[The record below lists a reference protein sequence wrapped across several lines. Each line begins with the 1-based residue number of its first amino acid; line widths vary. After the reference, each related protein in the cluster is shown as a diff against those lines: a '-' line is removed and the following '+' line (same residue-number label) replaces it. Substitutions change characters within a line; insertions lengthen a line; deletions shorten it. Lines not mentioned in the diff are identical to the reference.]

1 MKEKRVKELE
11 EIIIALDSAFELGED
26 CVNPISLEIISDN
39 QYDSLKR
46 ELYLLNKNSEIFK
59 TVTASKLENT
69 GKKVV
74 HDPCMTS
81 INKCNAGTEEEKLE
95 ILEKWFEDC
104 RKVGENVEF
113 SMSYKID
120 GLAASLIYKKG
131 VLLQAALRSKSGVDG
146 ISIIQKT
153 KYIKNIP
160 QILEIPISCVARG
173 EIETSKSMFK
183 KQCEMLGEKEKKANP
198 RAHSCG
204 SMNLK
209 IPEQMKNRG
218 LEFCAYSIL
227 NLKDAPFETELEQEK
242 WAKETLKLKFVET
255 IPFNM
260 EKLEKMEKEHREKDS
275 LIDGI
280 VISVDNLEYQEK
292 LGRTGGRE
300 TGNLKSKIAW
310 KFKDEIKKS
319 TVLDIKW
326 NTGRTGTVCPILIIE
341 KIQLEGTQVSKC
353 TAHNLGIIKDNKIG
367 IGTKIEIIKSGKI
380 IPKIKKIVE
389 AKGDLL
395 IPEFCP
401 SCNNKLIEIKRNSN
415 TLSLNCDN
423 KNCPAQNV
431 KTLNHFLNIL
441 GSKGISE
448 RTIEKIIETG
458 LLQKRSDFYKLNS
471 NKLIEAGFT
480 ERTAI
485 LIIARIWLINGP
497 EQIKDNYKLKQII
510 DEKKIN
516 EGKLSIPIEKFIA
529 SFGIQEAGNTIGAI
543 LSKQFKDFEIIRNLT
558 TEQLEKVDGIGET
571 IASNIYNFFKE
582 NKEEIDELLIKY
594 IKLESKMV
602 KSNDLEGKIFVLS
615 GKLEMGKA
623 HWKLEIEKN
632 GGICK
637 SSVGKS
643 VNFVIAAE
651 GSGLKTKRALELEIP
666 VLTTDDL
673 EKMLQN

>member
-1 MKEKRVKELE
+1 MIEKRVKELE

-81 INKCNAGTEEEKLE
+81 INKCSAGTEEEKLE

-160 QILEIPISCVARG
+160 QILEIPISCIVRG

-183 KQCEMLGEKEKKANP
+183 KQCEILGEKEKKANP

-218 LEFCAYSIL
+218 LEFTAYSIL
-227 NLKDAPFETELEQEK
+227 NLKDPPFKTEIGMRN
-242 WAKETLKLKFVET
+242 WATETLKLKFVET
-255 IPFNM
+255 ISFNM
-260 EKLEKMEKEHREKDS
+260 EKLKEMGKNHRKKDS

-280 VISVDNLEYQEK
+280 VLSVNNLEYQEK
-292 LGRTGGRE
+292 LGRTGNKP
-300 TGNLKSKIAW
+300 TGNLRSKIAW
-310 KFKDEIKKS
+310 KFQDEIKES

-353 TAHNLGIIKDNKIG
+353 TAHNLGVIKDNKIG
-367 IGTKIEIIKSGKI
+367 VGTKIEIIKSGKI
-380 IPKIKKIVE
+380 IPKIKKIIE
-389 AKGDLL
+389 ARGDSL

-401 SCNNKLIEIKRNSN
+401 SCNNKLKIIEGNNNS
-415 TLSLNCDN
+415 LSLNCDN
-423 KNCPAQNV
+423 KCCPAQNI
-431 KTLNHFLNIL
+431 KILNHFLSIL
-441 GSKGISE
+441 DIKGISE
-448 RTIEKIIETG
+448 KTIEKIIETG
-458 LLQKRSDFYKLNS
+458 LLKKRSDFYKLNF
-471 NKLIEAGFT
+471 NKLIKAEFT

-485 LIIARIWLINGP
+485 LIDARIQMIETP
-497 EQIKDNYKLKQII
+497 ENIKDNDELIKIVLKKHKEFKNI
-510 DEKKIN
+510 
-516 EGKLSIPIEKFIA
+516 SIEKFIA
-529 SFGIQEAGNTIGAI
+529 SFGIDSAGKEVGRL
-543 LSKQFKDFEIIRNLT
+543 LSKKFNDFETIRNLT
-558 TEQLEKVDGIGET
+558 IEELEEVDGIGPIMAE
-571 IASNIYNFFKE
+571 NINIFFKE
-582 NKEEIDELLIKY
+582 NKNEIDELLKF
-594 IKLESKMV
+594 IKLEIKMA
-602 KSNDLEGKIFVLS
+602 KSNDLEGKVFCLS
-615 GKLEMGKA
+615 GKLEMGKK
-623 HWKLEIEKN
+623 HWQEILEGKGAEV
-632 GGICK
+632 K
-637 SSVGKS
+637 SSMGRSVHYLVVG
-643 VNFVIAAE
+643 E
-651 GSGLKTKRALELEIP
+651 GSGLKTKKAQELGIKI
-666 VLTTDDL
+666 LTTEDL
-673 EKMLQN
+673 EKMLNN